1 MPNPS
6 PSAQRDIGVKRVQ
19 TATRLATLGAVA
31 GTAVLVGFVGHAY
44 AGKAASTTVPV
55 GATPSTTPST
65 TPATVA
71 PTTTPTT
78 TPAASSTG
86 GSSNVTPT
94 TVYVA
99 PTTTPTTV
107 YVAPTPQPSPPQG
120 NTGGS

>member
-44 AGKAASTTVPV
+44 AGKAAPTTVPH
-55 GATPSTTPST
+55 GATPSTTPT
-65 TPATVA
+65 TVA
-71 PTTTPTT
+71 PTTTPAT
-78 TPAASSTG
+78 SSSG